1 MNKLLIIALLVLCSF
16 ACQDKTICT
25 LSGNIQSGNV
35 STLSFQGC
43 DTNFTI
49 TLDANG
55 HFSVTI
61 PTQKIPFFTLAGVVE
76 EENKWQFSTPVYLA
90 AGTDVHFDMNF
101 TNTNAEFQT
110 KDRNNQALQEFR
122 TFSQSQ
128 NRHLWTTT
136 PSPDTVEHFLS
147 LFIEKAQKINDELS
161 PDKEVKE
168 YIEKWA
174 DMDYL
179 SAVSNLKFIYPRF
192 PNWKIPANLKL
203 PSVPQTCDI
212 AYWKMFYDCPMH
224 VSTYLN
230 QQSKEPEEQL
240 RLLQEQ
246 FKKPGIRIE
255 ITNRIIENY
264 LRNYSYSDENYSRL
278 EKLTTELPNRKEI
291 LKQYRAKRY
300 SIVGAEMPDISFEDQ
315 DGNNHKLS
323 DFKGKYIYVDLWA
336 SWCGPCVGE
345 VPHLQKLEK
354 KLKNKDVVFVS
365 ISLDSRRPE
374 WIQKMKQLKMHGN
387 QWRAIDNTF
396 AEMLNVKG
404 IPHFLIYGK
413 DGRLLE
419 YKTLRPSNSMII
431 EKLESLH

>member
-1 MNKLLIIALLVLCSF
+1 MNKLLIALLVLCSF

-25 LSGNIQSGNV
+25 LSGDIQAGKV

-49 TLDANG
+49 TPDANG
-55 HFSVTI
+55 HFRVTI

-76 EENKWQFSTPVYLA
+76 EENKWQFSSPVYLE
-90 AGTDVHFDMNF
+90 AGANVCMTINF
-101 TNTNAEFQT
+101 VNTTSEFSV
-110 KDRNNQALQEFR
+110 KDNNNQALQHFR
-122 TFSQSQ
+122 EYCQKQ

-147 LFIEKAQKINDELS
+147 NFIEKAQEINTSSS
-161 PDKEVKE
+161 PDKKVKE

-174 DMDYL
+174 NMEYL
-179 SAVSNLKFIYPRF
+179 SAVSNLKFIYSRI
-192 PNWKIPANLKL
+192 PNWTVPTNLEL

-240 RLLQEQ
+240 HLLQEQ
-246 FKKPGIRIE
+246 FKNLDLRIE
-255 ITNRIIENY
+255 VTNRIIENY

-278 EKLTTELPNRKEI
+278 EKLTTELPNREEI

-387 QWRAIDNTF
+387 QWRATDNTF

-419 YKTLRPSNSMII
+419 YKTLRPSNSMIV